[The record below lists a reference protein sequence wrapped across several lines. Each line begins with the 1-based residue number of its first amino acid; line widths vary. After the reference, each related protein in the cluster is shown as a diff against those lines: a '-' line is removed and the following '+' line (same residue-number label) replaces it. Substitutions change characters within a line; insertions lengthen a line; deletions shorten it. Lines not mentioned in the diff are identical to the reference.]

1 MIQSCNKNSITCYCA
16 VESNRT
22 LCICLLL
29 CGWQHCYLGY
39 TVRKNPCSMYKGTQN
54 RCECHLMEQ
63 VFRIFG
69 HAQYISIAFIFH
81 LHYSMLMHI
90 FFTRLASSTMASGSD
105 DGSFSIWNLRMLKVC
120 IDSEVKDWWLF
131 FFSPLI
137 KGVGGWWCWVAY
149 THFFLIKVEESS
161 TVLLFMTNMTFLFSF
176 RKMMLLWHISSITSI
191 QLHLLNGVHMNLLHW
206 QFHHRITN

>member
-1 MIQSCNKNSITCYCA
+1 
-16 VESNRT
+16 
-22 LCICLLL
+22 
-29 CGWQHCYLGY
+29 
-39 TVRKNPCSMYKGTQN
+39 
-54 RCECHLMEQ
+54 
-63 VFRIFG
+63 
-69 HAQYISIAFIFH
+69 
-81 LHYSMLMHI
+81 
-90 FFTRLASSTMASGSD
+90 MASGSD

-191 QLHLLNGVHMNLLHW
+191 QLHLLNGVRMNLLHW
-206 QFHHRITN
+206 QFHHRITNWRGISSFKYINYIGYLFTHWPCLLYTLSLFWTEYGTLL